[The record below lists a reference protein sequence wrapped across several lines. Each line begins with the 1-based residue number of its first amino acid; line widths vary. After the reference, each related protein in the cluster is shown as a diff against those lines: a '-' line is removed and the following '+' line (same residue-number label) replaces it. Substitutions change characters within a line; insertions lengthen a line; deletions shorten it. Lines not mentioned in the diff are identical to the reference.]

1 MRYQIALNRTR
12 RTTLDRA
19 RSTTS
24 TSRTTFRGATP
35 TRGCPR
41 TCVAVSQKRWLT
53 CSRTCSS
60 KKATNNK
67 SDKSNQSPLALHFFQ
82 FSTKLYLSIFV
93 SHDQTTKNVTILIT
107 AHTVTEHKFLSPHN
121 CASLTLALKSPAL
134 FYYLCPPLTM
144 TVQKVQVKYELFAD
158 LNQTFQLHIN

>member
-67 SDKSNQSPLALHFFQ
+67 SDKSNQSPLALHF
-82 FSTKLYLSIFV
+82 SILNKTVSLYFCFTRSDNKKRDDPNYGTHCHRTQIFV
-93 SHDQTTKNVTILIT
+93 AAQLRLFNSSSEVACPLL
-107 AHTVTEHKFLSPHN
+107 LSLPLWRWQSKKCKSNTSYLLTWIKHFN
-121 CASLTLALKSPAL
+121 C
-134 FYYLCPPLTM
+134 
-144 TVQKVQVKYELFAD
+144 
-158 LNQTFQLHIN
+158 I